1 MFVFRKNSILNLFLA
16 QEMSRS
22 FGGLYFTR
30 RNHINS
36 KFSQSEH
43 KYKVTQA
50 TSWTSESPLHQE
62 SGQKPG
68 KPGKARPGQA
78 CRAFGRACQK
88 STAWKSQSSPAKAV
102 LLWPP
107 WQPNLGKPGLGR
119 TFGATMATKARLSR
133 ACKFDA
139 RISWLSWSVTYWP
152 EFKPLSFPGEL
163 VDMWIE

>member
-1 MFVFRKNSILNLFLA
+1 MTAVMSAFSKKLHFCLFTLNKMRFQIYPLWRAFSKSSVFSVQKHHFSVDRRPNRIKKVAFSNL
-16 QEMSRS
+16 S
-22 FGGLYFTR
+22 GL
-30 RNHINS
+30 
-36 KFSQSEH
+36 
-43 KYKVTQA
+43 
-50 TSWTSESPLHQE
+50 PLHQE

-139 RISWLSWSVTYWP
+139 RISWLSWSVTY
-152 EFKPLSFPGEL
+152 
-163 VDMWIE
+163 